1 MAQNTEQ
8 STWVF
13 IAAYNEEQ
21 KIASVIDDVK
31 TITPNVIVVDDCSA
45 DRTGKIAKDHGAIVL
60 RHVINRGKGA
70 AIRTGTQ
77 YALSHGAEI
86 IIHFD
91 ADGQHH
97 AFDIP
102 ALIKPISEGRAD
114 IVLGSRF
121 LDESKTNASPVR
133 RMVLRLG
140 VYFTWFFSGIKLTDA
155 HNGMRAFSRHAA
167 QAIVLTED
175 RFAYASELID
185 EIRRN
190 TLRFCEV
197 PVTISYT
204 DYSRAKGQRSLNAL
218 VIGWKMIWKKLFLG

>member
-1 MAQNTEQ
+1 MQNETEQ

-21 KIASVIDDVK
+21 TIGGVIDDVK
-31 TITPNVIVVDDCSA
+31 TITAKVIVVDDCST
-45 DRTGKIAKDHGAIVL
+45 DRTAKLARDHGAVVL

-77 YALSHGAEI
+77 YALARGADI
-86 IIHFD
+86 IVHFD

-102 ALIKPISEGRAD
+102 ALIKPIIERQAD

-121 LDESKTNASPVR
+121 LEESETNVSAVR
-133 RMVLRLG
+133 KFVLHLG
-140 VYFTWFFSGIKLTDA
+140 RYFTWFFSGIKLTDA
-155 HNGMRAFSRHAA
+155 HNGMRAFSRYAA
-167 QAIVLTED
+167 QTIVLTED

-185 EIRRN
+185 EIRRH

-218 VIGWKMIWKKLFLG
+218 VIGWKMICGFSCPG